1 MKRYLFIF
9 TLLAVLA
16 MCAVPAA
23 AADGVGAEDYL
34 YSASGGNITL
44 TKYFGEDESEIIIPA
59 EIDGMPVTKIGEK
72 CFEDHEEIER
82 VILPDTL
89 KVIDYRAFY
98 GCSNLTDMN
107 MPETLEKTGGW
118 VFAHTG
124 FESFTFPEGFT
135 SLGYGAFYGSDNLKT
150 VILPE
155 GVTSIG
161 ENTFRM
167 CPKLESVTIPSAEI
181 EINIKGFQE
190 KSKVTIIG
198 VPGSYAEKYAK
209 AIEIGFEAY
218 EKPEETAET
227 ESAADGWICPGCG
240 KEAEGN
246 FCPYCGTKKPAEG
259 IICTECGESYP
270 ADAGYAFCPNCGAVL
285 PKPESTPESVVTSE
299 PESTPEPAPTPEQI
313 PEQTPE
319 PTSLP
324 EPIEAAAA
332 ETTDAEE
339 DSPVQDESE
348 SSLTEYVLSELGNSV
363 YRETYDALS
372 GGETVAMGAWGTT
385 AKGVQQTL
393 IDFGQKLSA
402 DGQAGG
408 KTFDALHAVQDAFG
422 MARTDKVDGAA
433 YEALLLRL
441 LVLREMEEDEYS
453 VTDKICSLPGE
464 PVDYDECSYMMA
476 CADYLKGNYYK
487 ARERF
492 EDCYWGDAEERAEK
506 CVQPWPSTGQIW
518 KDNSLGAGTQLTVK
532 VNGEPDVGMHVK
544 IYQENGNLAA
554 MLFIGGSGSAST
566 WLPGGTYVIKDGTG
580 RDWYGQE
587 DSFGYYGDYEV
598 MTFDDYG
605 TTEVDLQAG
614 YSYTITINVQNA
626 SPDAS
631 NVGSMYDDYEDF

>member
-34 YSASGGNITL
+34 YSDSGGNITL

-135 SLGYGAFYGSDNLKT
+135 SLGYGTFYGSDNLKT

-218 EKPEETAET
+218 EKPVETAVT
-227 ESAADGWICPGCG
+227 ESTADGWICPGCG

-270 ADAGYAFCPNCGAVL
+270 ADAGYAFCPNCGAAL
-285 PKPESTPESVVTSE
+285 PKPESTP
-299 PESTPEPAPTPEQI
+299 APTPAAAV
-313 PEQTPE
+313 TPE
-319 PTSLP
+319 PTP
-324 EPIEAAAA
+324 EPTPESEPTPTPEPEATDNEAIPEELVGDWEGVGKPKNGGSPIDLTIHVEDDGRGEYTFDQAGYHESYPFTISRDGNRFSVDIPATSQLGSVEGTWELKNEILVLDITSTFTRGGSYSYIAECKKAAAKETDIKETDSRQGIAA
-332 ETTDAEE
+332 EYNWLTYRLTVDSAEIVPGTE
-339 DSPVQDESE
+339 LDKSPFSTIKDKSF
-348 SSLTEYVLSELGNSV
+348 
-363 YRETYDALS
+363 
-372 GGETVAMGAWGTT
+372 
-385 AKGVQQTL
+385 AK
-393 IDFGQKLSA
+393 I
-402 DGQAGG
+402 
-408 KTFDALHAVQDAFG
+408 
-422 MARTDKVDGAA
+422 
-433 YEALLLRL
+433 RL
-441 LVLREMEEDEYS
+441 LGKNGS
-453 VTDKICSLPGE
+453 I
-464 PVDYDECSYMMA
+464 
-476 CADYLKGNYYK
+476 
-487 ARERF
+487 
-492 EDCYWGDAEERAEK
+492 
-506 CVQPWPSTGQIW
+506 
-518 KDNSLGAGTQLTVK
+518 QLT
-532 VNGEPDVGMHVK
+532 D
-544 IYQENGNLAA
+544 L
-554 MLFIGGSGSAST
+554 
-566 WLPGGTYVIKDGTG
+566 
-580 RDWYGQE
+580 QE
-587 DSFGYYGDYEV
+587 DSQLEQFVLTNKDGKELPLYSVSMWGVGFDAEKG
-598 MTFDDYG
+598 TFSTFEKQEG
-605 TTEVDLQAG
+605 FDL
-614 YSYTITINVQNA
+614 IFLL
-626 SPDAS
+626 D
-631 NVGSMYDDYEDF
+631 GSEAVEDLTLTVRN

>member
-1 MKRYLFIF
+1 
-9 TLLAVLA
+9 

-34 YSASGGNITL
+34 YSDSGGNITL

-218 EKPEETAET
+218 EKPEASVPTAGRRNRRRESSAQSAARATLPMQAMPSARTAEQH
-227 ESAADGWICPGCG
+227 CR
-240 KEAEGN
+240 
-246 FCPYCGTKKPAEG
+246 
-259 IICTECGESYP
+259 
-270 ADAGYAFCPNCGAVL
+270 
-285 PKPESTPESVVTSE
+285 
-299 PESTPEPAPTPEQI
+299 
-313 PEQTPE
+313 
-319 PTSLP
+319 SLK
-324 EPIEAAAA
+324 AH
-332 ETTDAEE
+332 
-339 DSPVQDESE
+339 QN
-348 SSLTEYVLSELGNSV
+348 LS
-363 YRETYDALS
+363 
-372 GGETVAMGAWGTT
+372 
-385 AKGVQQTL
+385 
-393 IDFGQKLSA
+393 
-402 DGQAGG
+402 
-408 KTFDALHAVQDAFG
+408 
-422 MARTDKVDGAA
+422 
-433 YEALLLRL
+433 
-441 LVLREMEEDEYS
+441 
-453 VTDKICSLPGE
+453 
-464 PVDYDECSYMMA
+464 
-476 CADYLKGNYYK
+476 
-487 ARERF
+487 
-492 EDCYWGDAEERAEK
+492 
-506 CVQPWPSTGQIW
+506 
-518 KDNSLGAGTQLTVK
+518 
-532 VNGEPDVGMHVK
+532 
-544 IYQENGNLAA
+544 
-554 MLFIGGSGSAST
+554 
-566 WLPGGTYVIKDGTG
+566 
-580 RDWYGQE
+580 
-587 DSFGYYGDYEV
+587 
-598 MTFDDYG
+598 
-605 TTEVDLQAG
+605 
-614 YSYTITINVQNA
+614 
-626 SPDAS
+626 
-631 NVGSMYDDYEDF
+631 

>member
-16 MCAVPAA
+16 MCVLPAA

-98 GCSNLTDMN
+98 GCSNLADMN

-124 FESFTFPEGFT
+124 FESFIFPEGFT

-270 ADAGYAFCPNCGAVL
+270 ADAGYAFCPNCGAAL
-285 PKPESTPESVVTSE
+285 PKPESTPGKSRSRHRNPHHFRSRSRPLQQKRLIQKRTARHRMKLK
-299 PESTPEPAPTPEQI
+299 ST
-313 PEQTPE
+313 
-319 PTSLP
+319 
-324 EPIEAAAA
+324 
-332 ETTDAEE
+332 
-339 DSPVQDESE
+339 
-348 SSLTEYVLSELGNSV
+348 
-363 YRETYDALS
+363 
-372 GGETVAMGAWGTT
+372 
-385 AKGVQQTL
+385 
-393 IDFGQKLSA
+393 
-402 DGQAGG
+402 
-408 KTFDALHAVQDAFG
+408 
-422 MARTDKVDGAA
+422 
-433 YEALLLRL
+433 
-441 LVLREMEEDEYS
+441 
-453 VTDKICSLPGE
+453 
-464 PVDYDECSYMMA
+464 
-476 CADYLKGNYYK
+476 
-487 ARERF
+487 
-492 EDCYWGDAEERAEK
+492 
-506 CVQPWPSTGQIW
+506 
-518 KDNSLGAGTQLTVK
+518 
-532 VNGEPDVGMHVK
+532 
-544 IYQENGNLAA
+544 
-554 MLFIGGSGSAST
+554 
-566 WLPGGTYVIKDGTG
+566 
-580 RDWYGQE
+580 
-587 DSFGYYGDYEV
+587 
-598 MTFDDYG
+598 
-605 TTEVDLQAG
+605 
-614 YSYTITINVQNA
+614 
-626 SPDAS
+626 
-631 NVGSMYDDYEDF
+631 